1 MTRSSRLSSIGKW
14 EAEAGGSPADEF
26 SMKSKARLYTLI
38 GLLSIAASVR
48 AADETQATW
57 PPPHMKGLPAE
68 YQARQRRALETQLE
82 TINRLRPGVN
92 PVLWVRFGIA
102 GLALEKHVDRINGY
116 IASKV
121 SDFLVAQFLKDIP
134 AYADLKYEDGS
145 TARQQYEARLAYWHR
160 WIDSRV
166 RRGLFMEDGGSGYQN
181 YTASHDPAIRRPLKV
196 IRL

>member
-1 MTRSSRLSSIGKW
+1 MPNWRRPRRRTRSSRLSSIGKC

-26 SMKSKARLYTLI
+26 NMKSKVRLYTLI

-82 TINRLRPGVN
+82 TISKLRPGVN

-102 GLALEKHVDRINGY
+102 GLALEKHVDQINAY
-116 IASKV
+116 IEDDSFEYKP
-121 SDFLVAQFLKDIP
+121 SDKFGFSLFSSPYVRLYALFNDRTGAMKGRLSPKAQANLV
-134 AYADLKYEDGS
+134 
-145 TARQQYEARLAYWHR
+145 
-160 WIDSRV
+160 RV
-166 RRGLFMEDGGSGYQN
+166 RFG
-181 YTASHDPAIRRPLKV
+181 
-196 IRL
+196 